1 MKNAISSH
9 RKVLIYFNFILNLC
23 DKILQTLGVFFAC
36 CMCKNL
42 GKTENGK
49 VWSYLRKSYDCAL
62 ESWIIIMN
70 HLPWL
75 FAIKLLLK

>member
-49 VWSYLRKSYDCAL
+49 V
-62 ESWIIIMN
+62 
-70 HLPWL
+70 
-75 FAIKLLLK
+75 